1 MSIKDE
7 LEGNGKALKEQWEDY
22 KTEIK
27 YVIIPGIKNAKSV
40 AKRKGRNPILY
51 TLHKTSAFGEEFID
65 KQPRLMWYTFPVWG
79 GLAGFGIY
87 TLVTNYLI

>member
-1 MSIKDE
+1 MSE
-7 LEGNGKALKEQWEDY
+7 MGKNVSRLKEQWEDY
-22 KTEIK
+22 KTEVK

-40 AKRKGRNPILY
+40 AKRKGRNVALY
-51 TLHKTSAFGEEFID
+51 TLHKVSAFGEEFID

-79 GLAGFGIY
+79 GLAGFGAY